1 MRRITSRDLRM
12 FVAGAIGLDGFHALF
27 HLPRHLAFSNDLSD
41 ILISI
46 IGILG
51 LPLAIG
57 ILIGS
62 QLAFRL
68 TQILLGVMVVLGCIT
83 LAGVAAALRG
93 AIFHNVSWLPL
104 SRSLLVCAI
113 LLGLVFWS
121 ISKRRVEQR
130 TPNHA
135 MQPTAGSSDA

>member
-1 MRRITSRDLRM
+1 MRRITSGDLRM
-12 FVAGAIGLDGFHALF
+12 FVAGAIALDGFHALIQ
-27 HLPRHLAFSNDLSD
+27 LPRHLAFSNGLPE

-46 IGILG
+46 TATLG

-68 TQILLGVMVVLGCIT
+68 TQILLCVMVVLGCIT

-93 AIFHNVSWLPL
+93 AIFHNVSWLPF

-121 ISKRRVEQR
+121 ISKRRAEQR
-130 TPNHA
+130 APNHA
-135 MQPTAGSSDA
+135 MQPTAGDSDA

>member
-1 MRRITSRDLRM
+1 MRRITSGDLRM
-12 FVAGAIGLDGFHALF
+12 FVAGAIALDGLHAF
-27 HLPRHLAFSNDLSD
+27 IQLPRHLAFSNAAPE

-46 IGILG
+46 IGTLG

-62 QLAFRL
+62 KLAFRL
-68 TQILLGVMVVLGCIT
+68 TQILLGVMVVSGGIT
-83 LAGVAAALRG
+83 LAVLRG
-93 AIFHNVSWLPL
+93 TIFHNEFWLQF

-121 ISKRRVEQR
+121 ISKRRAEQR

-135 MQPTAGSSDA
+135 MQPTAGRSDV